1 MEAEAYVAL
10 TARYETPLFS
20 YTARMLGGL
29 RDGER
34 CLVTALAAGWR
45 GLAGGAEPARPQ
57 EWFTALV
64 REQCFDEL
72 DRYVDLELAGVDAEA
87 RVPGMRA
94 HLRGC
99 PACAEDHASL
109 LLFAGR

>member
-20 YTARMLGGL
+20 YTARMLGGR

-34 CLVTALAAGWR
+34 CLVDALTAGWR

-57 EWFTALV
+57 EWFTTLV
-64 REQCFDEL
+64 REHCFDEL
-72 DRYVDLELAGVDAEA
+72 VR
-87 RVPGMRA
+87 
-94 HLRGC
+94 RG
-99 PACAEDHASL
+99 PAVTAEDTL
-109 LLFAGR
+109 DGGRDGLPGAARQPLAPPAP

>member
-34 CLVTALAAGWR
+34 CLVDALAAKGAHY
-45 GLAGGAEPARPQ
+45 LAASG
-57 EWFTALV
+57 TATAV
-64 REQCFDEL
+64 
-72 DRYVDLELAGVDAEA
+72 
-87 RVPGMRA
+87 
-94 HLRGC
+94 
-99 PACAEDHASL
+99 
-109 LLFAGR
+109 